1 MGFSALPET
10 DRVTVTSGAD
20 GTPRVDLVGLGLM
33 SESKLDGSSRT
44 GRERRERRID
54 MAKKNRGDFSDIMLW
69 GTGMRGRR
77 MMKRRSL

>member
-1 MGFSALPET
+1 
-10 DRVTVTSGAD
+10 
-20 GTPRVDLVGLGLM
+20 M